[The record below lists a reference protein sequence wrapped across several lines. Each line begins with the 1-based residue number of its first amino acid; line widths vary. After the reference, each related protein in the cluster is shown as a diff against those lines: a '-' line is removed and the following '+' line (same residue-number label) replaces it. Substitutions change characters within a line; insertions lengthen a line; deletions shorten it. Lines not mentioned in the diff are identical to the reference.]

1 MLFLDRVFSFS
12 TTRNKAHALENT
24 ISNTTPINPL
34 ALSFPLS
41 SAEYFSSFQ
50 VTCINFSRTLRSN
63 KLEYKS
69 NTWCYL
75 SPLTHMHPLKV
86 ITYSIIK
93 Q

>member
-50 VTCINFSRTLRSN
+50 VTCITLLENPN
-63 KLEYKS
+63 KQQIGVQVKYLVLSISTDSHASSKS
-69 NTWCYL
+69 HYL
-75 SPLTHMHPLKV
+75 LNN
-86 ITYSIIK
+86 
-93 Q
+93 